1 MSMVAS
7 RIESLF
13 GLTGKRAVV
22 TGGSRGIGYM
32 IAEGLI
38 DAGCEVIISARKV
51 EQVTAAADELSTKGT
66 CIAVPCDLSTDD
78 GIAHLAGEVSSRWD
92 SLDLLYN
99 NAGASWGE
107 PLETFSTTG
116 WDKVMNVN
124 LRGPFFLTQKLL
136 PLLKAAASAESPAR
150 IINTASVN
158 GLTPP
163 EMETFSYSTS
173 KAGMIMLTRHLAKEL
188 AGDHITVNAIAPGPF
203 DSNMMKFALDDPNTR
218 AAIAS
223 DVPLG
228 RIGHPDDIAGV
239 AIYFASRASSYVTGA
254 VIPVGGGLSTVAK

>member
-1 MSMVAS
+1 MSAS

-13 GLTGKRAVV
+13 GLEGKRAVV
-22 TGGSRGIGYM
+22 TGGSRGIGFM

-51 EQVTAAADELSTKGT
+51 EQVTASADRLSEKGT
-66 CIAVPCDLSTDD
+66 CIAVPCDLSTDE
-78 GIAHLAGEVSSRWD
+78 GIAHLSGEISARWK

-107 PLETFSTTG
+107 PLESFSAIG

-124 LRGPFFLTQKLL
+124 LRGPFFLTQSLL
-136 PLLKAAASAESPAR
+136 PLLKAAATPESPAR

-163 EMETFSYSTS
+163 EMDTFSYSTS
-173 KAGMIMLTRHLAKEL
+173 KAGMIMLTRHLAKAL
-188 AGDHITVNAIAPGPF
+188 AADHITVNAIAPGPF
-203 DSNMMKFALDDPNTR
+203 DSNMMKFALDDPATR

-228 RIGHPDDIAGV
+228 RIGQPDDMAGV
-239 AIYFASRASSYVTGA
+239 AIYLASRASSYVTGA

>member
-1 MSMVAS
+1 MSAS

-13 GLTGKRAVV
+13 GLKGKRAVV
-22 TGGSRGIGYM
+22 TGGSRGIGFM
-32 IAEGLI
+32 IADGLI

-51 EQVTAAADELSTKGT
+51 EQVTAAADELSKKGT
-66 CIAVPCDLSTDD
+66 CIAVPCDLSTDE
-78 GIAHLAGEVSSRWD
+78 GIAQLAGEVSSRWD

-107 PLETFSTTG
+107 PLETFSVNG
-116 WDKVMNVN
+116 WDKVMNIN

-136 PLLKAAASAESPAR
+136 PLLKAAASADSPAR

-163 EMETFSYSTS
+163 EMDTFSYSTS
-173 KAGMIMLTRHLAKEL
+173 KAGMIMLTRHLAKDL

-203 DSNMMKFALDDPNTR
+203 DSNMMRFALDDPATR
-218 AAIAS
+218 AAIAK

-228 RIGHPDDIAGV
+228 RIGQPDDIAGV
-239 AIYFASRASSYVTGA
+239 AIYYASRASSYVTGA